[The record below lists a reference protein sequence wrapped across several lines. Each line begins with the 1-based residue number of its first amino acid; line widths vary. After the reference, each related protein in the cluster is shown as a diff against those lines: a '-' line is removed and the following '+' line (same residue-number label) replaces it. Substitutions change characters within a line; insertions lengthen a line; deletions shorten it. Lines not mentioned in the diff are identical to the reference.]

1 MINFR
6 FHLVSLVA
14 VFLALALGVVVGSTV
29 IDKAIVDRLSAQID
43 SVRARADEQREENR
57 SLRDQVKGLEG
68 FIVQSQAQ
76 VVGRRLNQVPVTV
89 VAVRG
94 VPAEDVRGAVDILR
108 QAGALVPG
116 VLWIEDAFSAPEPA
130 ARTKLVEAIGD
141 PGLATEDLRLVALE
155 ALGKRLVT
163 GARATTTSLPST
175 STSGPRSP
183 SPLSSP
189 PADTLVALNEAGLVS
204 FDRLGGGAVDLDSW
218 PAPRTRILVI
228 DGSQARPLVP
238 GAVSLPLL
246 RSAAA
251 AGGRLALAEVF
262 RPTAT
267 VKDRGA
273 VVRGVREDPNLSR
286 IVSTIDNLDNPR
298 GQVAL
303 TLALQELGTGRAGHY
318 GEGPGATSHLPTP
331 EAAPP
336 EGVPAAT
343 AR

>member
-1 MINFR
+1 VINFR

-43 SVRARADEQREENR
+43 SVRARADEQRAENR
-57 SLRDQVKGLEG
+57 TLRDQVKGLEG
-68 FIVQSQAQ
+68 FIVQSQPQ

-89 VAVRG
+89 LAVRG
-94 VPAEDVRGAVDILR
+94 VPTEDVRAAVDILR

-130 ARTKLVEAIGD
+130 ARTKLVGAMGD
-141 PGLATEDLRLVALE
+141 SGLATDDLRLVALE
-155 ALGKRLVT
+155 ALGNRLAT
-163 GARATTTSLPST
+163 GPGATTRSVPST
-175 STSGPRSP
+175 STSG
-183 SPLSSP
+183 SPLSTP
-189 PADTLVALNEAGLVS
+189 PADTLVALNQAGLVS
-204 FDRLGGGAVDLDSW
+204 FDRLGGGAVGLDSW
-218 PAPRTRILVI
+218 PASGTRILVI

-238 GAVSLPLL
+238 GAMSLPLL

-251 AGGRLALAEVF
+251 AGGRMALAEVF

-273 VVRGVREDPNLSR
+273 VVRGVRDDPNLSR
-286 IVSTIDNLDNPR
+286 IVSTVDDLDNTR

-303 TLALQELGTGRAGHY
+303 TLAVQELGTGQAGHY

>member
-43 SVRARADEQREENR
+43 SVKKRADEQRAENR
-57 SLRDQVKGLEG
+57 TMRDQMKGLET
-68 FIVQSQAQ
+68 FIAQSQPQ
-76 VVGRRLNQVPVTV
+76 VIGRRLNQVAVTV

-116 VLWIEDAFSAPEPA
+116 VLWIEDPFSAPDPS
-130 ARTKLVEAIGD
+130 ARAKLVQAMGD
-141 PGLATEDLRLVALE
+141 SGLATEDLRLVALE
-155 ALGKRLVT
+155 ALGRRLAT
-163 GARATTTSLPST
+163 GHRGDAAVATHV
-175 STSGPRSP
+175 RRR
-183 SPLSSP
+183 
-189 PADTLVALNEAGLVS
+189 ADTLVALNDAGLVS
-204 FDRLGGGAVDLDSW
+204 FDRLGGGAVSLDSW
-218 PAPRTRILVI
+218 PAAGTRMLLV
-228 DGSQARPLVP
+228 DGSQAHPLP
-238 GAVSLPLL
+238 GTVSLPIL
-246 RSAAA
+246 RAASA

-273 VVRGVREDPNLSR
+273 VVRGVRDDAALAR
-286 IVSTIDNLDNPR
+286 VVSTVDDLDNTM

-303 TLALQELGTGRAGHY
+303 TLAVQELGTGRAGHY
-318 GEGPGATSHLPTP
+318 GEGPGASSHLPTP

-343 AR
+343 GR

>member
-1 MINFR
+1 VINFR

-29 IDKAIVDRLSAQID
+29 IDKAIVDRLSSQID
-43 SVRARADEQREENR
+43 SVRARADEERAENR
-57 SLRDQVKGLEG
+57 ALRDQVKGLET
-68 FIVQSQAQ
+68 FIVQSQPQ

-116 VLWIEDAFSAPEPA
+116 VLWIEDAFSSPEPA
-130 ARTKLVEAIGD
+130 ARTKLVEAMGD
-141 PGLATEDLRLVALE
+141 SGLATEDLRLVALE
-155 ALGKRLVT
+155 ALGRRLVA
-163 GARATTTSLPST
+163 GAGTTTGTTPST
-175 STSGPRSP
+175 SSTVPSSGS
-183 SPLSSP
+183 LSSP
-189 PADTLVALNEAGLVS
+189 SSADPLVALNEAGLVS
-204 FDRLGGGAVDLDSW
+204 FDRLGGGAVNLASW
-218 PAPRTRILVI
+218 PSAGTRTLVI
-228 DGSQARPLVP
+228 DGSQAHPLP
-238 GAVSLPLL
+238 GTLSLPML

-273 VVRGVREDPNLSR
+273 IVRGVRDDPGLSR
-286 IVSTIDNLDNPR
+286 VFSTVDDLDNPR

-303 TLALQELGTGRAGHY
+303 TLAVQELGTGQAGHY
-318 GEGPGATSHLPTP
+318 GEGPGATSPLPTP

-336 EGVPAAT
+336 EGVPAA
-343 AR
+343 

>member
-1 MINFR
+1 VINFR

-43 SVRARADEQREENR
+43 SVRARADEQRAENR
-57 SLRDQVKGLEG
+57 ALRDQVKGLEG
-68 FIVQSQAQ
+68 FIVQSQPQ

-94 VPAEDVRGAVDILR
+94 VPTEDVRGAVDILR

-130 ARTKLVEAIGD
+130 ARTKLVEAMGD
-141 PGLATEDLRLVALE
+141 SGLATEDLRLVALE
-155 ALGKRLVT
+155 ALGNRLAM
-163 GARATTTSLPST
+163 GAGATTTST
-175 STSGPRSP
+175 STSVLSS
-183 SPLSSP
+183 SPLSTP

-204 FDRLGGGAVDLDSW
+204 FDRLGGGTVGLGSW
-218 PAPRTRILVI
+218 PAPATRILVV
-228 DGSQARPLVP
+228 DGSQARPLIP
-238 GAVSLPLL
+238 GSVSLPLL

-273 VVRGVREDPNLSR
+273 VVSGVRDDPNLSR
-286 IVSTIDNLDNPR
+286 IVSTVDDLDNTR

-303 TLALQELGTGRAGHY
+303 TLAVQELGTGRAGHY

>member
-1 MINFR
+1 VINFR

-43 SVRARADEQREENR
+43 SVKKRADEQRAENR
-57 SLRDQVKGLEG
+57 TLRDQMKGLET
-68 FIVQSQAQ
+68 FIAQSQPQ
-76 VVGRRLNQVPVTV
+76 VVGRRLNQVAVTV

-116 VLWIEDAFSAPEPA
+116 ILWIEDTFSAPEPG
-130 ARTKLVEAIGD
+130 ARTKLVQAMGD
-141 PGLATEDLRLVALE
+141 SGLATEDLRLVALE
-155 ALGKRLVT
+155 ALGRRLAT
-163 GARATTTSLPST
+163 GTGVAAVATPS
-175 STSGPRSP
+175 G
-183 SPLSSP
+183 
-189 PADTLVALNEAGLVS
+189 AEIDTLVAFNEAGLVS
-204 FDRLGGGAVDLDSW
+204 FDRLGGGAVSLDSW
-218 PAPRTRILVI
+218 PAAGTRMLLV
-228 DGSQARPLVP
+228 DGSQAHPLP
-238 GAVSLPLL
+238 GTVSLPVL
-246 RSAAA
+246 RAASA

-273 VVRGVREDPNLSR
+273 VVRGVRDDAALAR
-286 IVSTIDNLDNPR
+286 VVSTVDDLDNTM

-303 TLALQELGTGRAGHY
+303 TLAVQELGTGRAGHY
-318 GEGPGATSHLPTP
+318 GEGPGASSHLPTP

-336 EGVPAAT
+336 EGAPAAT

>member
-1 MINFR
+1 VINFR

-29 IDKAIVDRLSAQID
+29 IDKAIVDRLSSQID
-43 SVRARADEQREENR
+43 SVKKRADEQRAENR
-57 SLRDQVKGLEG
+57 TLRDQMKGLET
-68 FIVQSQAQ
+68 FIAQSQPQ
-76 VVGRRLNQVPVTV
+76 VVGRRLNQVAVTV

-116 VLWIEDAFSAPEPA
+116 VLWIEDPFTAPDPSARA
-130 ARTKLVEAIGD
+130 KLVQAMGD
-141 PGLATEDLRLVALE
+141 SGLATEDLRLVALE
-155 ALGKRLVT
+155 ALGRRLVAGPGVT
-163 GARATTTSLPST
+163 AVSTPSG
-175 STSGPRSP
+175 SA
-183 SPLSSP
+183 
-189 PADTLVALNEAGLVS
+189 ADTLVALNEAGLVS
-204 FDRLGGGAVDLDSW
+204 FDRLGGGTVSLDSW
-218 PAPRTRILVI
+218 PVTGTRMLLV
-228 DGSQARPLVP
+228 DGSQAHPLP
-238 GAVSLPLL
+238 GTVSLPIL
-246 RSAAA
+246 RAAAA

-273 VVRGVREDPNLSR
+273 VVRGVRDDAALAR
-286 IVSTIDNLDNPR
+286 VVATVDDLDNTM

-303 TLALQELGTGRAGHY
+303 TLAVQELGTGRAGHY
-318 GEGPGATSHLPTP
+318 GEGPGASSHLPTP